1 MTFLRRA
8 QCAALRGFLR
18 TVGRASDGVRIA
30 FDEGFTSGT
39 MLDYIYRNSPS
50 GRGILGP
57 LIDQLYLS
65 HPGWEAVRIRK
76 AHLERLLLEAV
87 GIETQLGR
95 RPVILDVASGPA
107 RYLMDVLESDARA
120 RAVCCDR
127 DERVLA
133 QGRAQAAARG
143 LGDRIRFVVGD
154 ALSGKSLALAEPR
167 ANIAIA
173 SGFYDWMTDD
183 SVVRL
188 SLTLLGNLLP
198 PGGCLVF
205 TNQSGHVDLEMVQA
219 VFLDFHRRPLRMVTR
234 PADLINRWAEA
245 AGFKVLRTAQD
256 EAGYYS
262 VTLAQVP
269 ADQAPERRKN
279 YL

>member
-1 MTFLRRA
+1 MTPLMRVR
-8 QCAALRGFLR
+8 CAALRSFLR

-30 FDEGFTSGT
+30 FDEGFTSGV

-50 GRGILGP
+50 GRGLMGP

-65 HPGWEAVRIRK
+65 HPGWEAVRVRK
-76 AHLERLLLEAV
+76 AHLERLLVEAI
-87 GIETQLGR
+87 GIEARRGR

-107 RYLMDVLESDARA
+107 RYLMDVLDGEAGA

-127 DERVLA
+127 DERALA
-133 QGRAQAAARG
+133 LGRAQAAARG
-143 LGDRIRFVVGD
+143 LGGRARFVVGD
-154 ALSGKSLALAEPR
+154 ALSGESLASAEPQ
-167 ANIAIA
+167 ANIAVA
-173 SGFYDWMTDD
+173 SGFYDWITDD
-183 SVVRL
+183 GVVRR
-188 SLTLLGNLLP
+188 SLTLLGRLLP

-234 PADLINRWAEA
+234 PPERINRWAEA
-245 AGFKVLRTAQD
+245 AGFEVLETARD

-269 ADQAPERRKN
+269 PP
-279 YL
+279 

>member
-8 QCAALRGFLR
+8 KCAALRGFLR

-30 FDEGFTSGT
+30 FDEGFTSGA
-39 MLDYIYRNSPS
+39 MLDYVYRNSPS
-50 GRGILGP
+50 GRGLLGP

-65 HPGWEAVRIRK
+65 HPGWEAIRIRK
-76 AHLERLLLEAV
+76 AHIEQLLLEAV
-87 GIETQLGR
+87 GIEVQLGR

-107 RYLMDVLESDARA
+107 RYLMDVLDNDAGA

-127 DERVLA
+127 DEQALA
-133 QGRAQAAARG
+133 LGRAQAAARG
-143 LGDRIRFVVGD
+143 MGDRIRFVVGD
-154 ALSGKSLALAEPR
+154 ALSGESLASAEPQ
-167 ANIAIA
+167 ANIAVA
-173 SGFYDWMTDD
+173 SGFYDWITDD

-219 VFLDFHRRPLRMVTR
+219 VFLDFNRRPLRMVTR
-234 PADLINRWAEA
+234 PPDLINCWAEA
-245 AGFKVLRTAQD
+245 AGFVILQTARD

-279 YL
+279 YP